1 MYSNHHAKRLVSLK
15 GEIIKINADIQNLRA
30 DLEWFERFDQESNH
44 SRLAQLQR
52 ETLAAREQLAR
63 VEQSIKARDRKS
75 VV

>member
-52 ETLAAREQLAR
+52 ETRRAGAACKGRTEHQGQPR
-63 VEQSIKARDRKS
+63 
-75 VV
+75 